1 MAFFHSLSCTP
12 SGRYKAFL
20 HMAPG
25 ATTAAPV
32 HLSLRRGLRTNRNSP
47 YYMPPSLFSIG
58 NYP

>member
-1 MAFFHSLSCTP
+1 MAFFYSLVP
-12 SGRYKAFL
+12 SVRYKAFL
-20 HMAPG
+20 RMTRV

>member
-1 MAFFHSLSCTP
+1 MAFFSSPFLAP
-12 SGRYKAFL
+12 SGQYKAFRY
-20 HMAPG
+20 MAPG
-25 ATTAAPV
+25 ATAAAPM